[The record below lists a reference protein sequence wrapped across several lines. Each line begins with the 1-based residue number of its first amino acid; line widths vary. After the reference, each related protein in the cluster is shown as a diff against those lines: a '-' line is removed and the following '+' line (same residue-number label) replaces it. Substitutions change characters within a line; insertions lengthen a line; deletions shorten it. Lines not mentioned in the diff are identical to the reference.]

1 MLLMCVRVEINHFGN
16 RLHNDG
22 QIHKEGVFLDIYQV
36 VVCSLSHM
44 LDTVG
49 AAPVPLNLGEPCN
62 PWFYCVAIV
71 NIIKCGVRVY
81 RLIYWI
87 CTQADQP
94 HLPFEYIE
102 KLRKFIQI

>member
-62 PWFYCVAIV
+62 PWFYCVAREK
-71 NIIKCGVRVY
+71 IITTGVTVGTLFSRTGLCAVRAPLASTSLY
-81 RLIYWI
+81 
-87 CTQADQP
+87 
-94 HLPFEYIE
+94 
-102 KLRKFIQI
+102 